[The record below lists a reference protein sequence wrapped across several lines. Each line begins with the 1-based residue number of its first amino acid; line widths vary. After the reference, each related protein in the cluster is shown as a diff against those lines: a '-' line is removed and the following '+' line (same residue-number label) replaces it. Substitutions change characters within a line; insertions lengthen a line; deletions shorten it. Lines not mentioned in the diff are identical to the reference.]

1 MGTEVEIE
9 NGKLVYTEDGCKAEY
24 LGKVE
29 NGHVINVYGESYDH
43 YGERYEEPMGLQV
56 VSRVFATPPKA
67 LFDTRIAE
75 LKGEVAALEK
85 RSRELSEET
94 RAAQKERLDLAKKLA
109 HLPALRHLDDFI
121 EKRITHVLFGGAD
134 YKILPIDQAFAENGV
149 YSRKGQKLLTLY
161 GDVGGNLQW
170 RLNQYSDGSGWTED
184 VTPCLSLEEAE
195 ATRMANILADLDI
208 AMGDYA
214 DGRKYRITVTV
225 KAADLY
231 GVEVSPEQR
240 EAFVDA
246 ERERLIKE
254 RADVE
259 RNASTYGLKLT
270 AIDAALS
277 ALPVSEPSP

>member
-56 VSRVFATPPKA
+56 VSRVFAT
-67 LFDTRIAE
+67 
-75 LKGEVAALEK
+75 ALEK